1 MSMGL
6 GSFLEMK
13 TDEQRTAMSFI
24 DTTMKMRK
32 EASAKKVVLAWGLLN
47 VSLAG
52 MIYTEM
58 TGKMISTYYN
68 ITYWPLWYIEFALA
82 SLFTLNALFDFWRY
96 FKYTMA
102 SPNITLSPS
111 QQKLLGV
118 PYSVVQSSPPQE
130 LVANKVLTSTPSP
143 SMQGQN
149 VLSYSPSRSPN
160 SCPKFSASCI
170 GGYSPQIQAM
180 LPTGSS
186 PFTAAV
192 TFSNSYTKMTSYSP
206 TPNSPQH
213 PNNLGPVESSGLR
226 SRYRSSPHAY
236 SSPADKED
244 YINDLKLLD
253 TFLRGEEEKQHRTQL
268 GSPDSSSPSNS
279 STFWNYSR
287 SVGDYAHTLRKF
299 QYQLACRSQAPST
312 HKDEADLSSKHAA
325 EEVWA
330 RVTMNRQLLDHMDTW
345 TAKIR
350 NWVSETILVPL
361 VNEMNS
367 VNAQMRRLGCPE
379 LQIGESSISSLKQ
392 AALVKAPLIPTL
404 HPIVQYLDITPNQ
417 EYLFER
423 IKELS
428 HGGCMSS
435 FRWNAGGDFK
445 GRKWDTDLP
454 TDAAIIMHI
463 FCTYL
468 DARLPPHPK
477 YPDGKTFTSQHFVL
491 TPDKPDTSNENV
503 FCIHQSSI
511 NPPYYELVYQ
521 KHIYNLPKGRNNLFH
536 TLLMFLYII
545 KSKESG
551 MLGRVNLGLSGVN
564 ILWIFGDL

>member
-1 MSMGL
+1 
-6 GSFLEMK
+6 MK
-13 TDEQRTAMSFI
+13 PTVQSSNTSFI
-24 DTTMKMRK
+24 DTTIKMRK
-32 EASAKKVVLAWGLLN
+32 EASAKKVVLGWGLLN

-52 MIYTEM
+52 MVYTEM
-58 TGKMISTYYN
+58 SGKMISTYYN
-68 ITYWPLWYIEFALA
+68 ISFWPLWYIEFAFA
-82 SLFTLNALFDFWRY
+82 VLFSLNALFDFWQY
-96 FKYTMA
+96 FKYA
-102 SPNITLSPS
+102 VSSSNLPLNSS

-118 PYSVVQSSPPQE
+118 PYSPVPSSPPRD
-130 LVANKVLTSTPSP
+130 LVTNKVPTSTSSP

-149 VLSYSPSRSPN
+149 VLSYSPSRSP
-160 SCPKFSASCI
+160 STSPKFTSSCI
-170 GGYSPQIQAM
+170 SGYSPPVQAILSNSGSTYTSAVLYSSSSSYSKM
-180 LPTGSS
+180 PGYSSS
-186 PFTAAV
+186 PG
-192 TFSNSYTKMTSYSP
+192 
-206 TPNSPQH
+206 SPQY
-213 PNNLGPVESSGLR
+213 PSSVGPVESSGLR
-226 SRYRSSPHAY
+226 SRYRLSPSVY
-236 SSPADKED
+236 SSPIGEED
-244 YINDLKLLD
+244 YMTDLKLLD
-253 TFLRGEEEKQHRTQL
+253 TFLRSEEEKQHRSQL

-279 STFWNYSR
+279 PTFWNYSR
-287 SVGDYAHTLRKF
+287 SMGDYAHTLRKF
-299 QYQLACRSQAPST
+299 QYQLACRSQAPSA
-312 HKDEADLSSKHAA
+312 HKDEADLGSKQAA

-330 RVTMNRQLLDHMDTW
+330 RVAMNRQLLDHMDSW
-345 TAKIR
+345 TAKFR
-350 NWVSETILVPL
+350 NWINETILVPL
-361 VNEMNS
+361 VHEMDS
-367 VNAQMRRLGCPE
+367 VNVQMRRLGCPE
-379 LQIGESSISSLKQ
+379 LQIGESSITSLKQ

-404 HPIVQYLDITPNQ
+404 NIIVQYLDVTPNQ

-454 TDAAIIMHI
+454 TDSAIIMHV

-468 DARLPPHPK
+468 DSRLPPHPK
-477 YPDGKTFTSQHFVL
+477 YPDGKTFTSQHFVQ
-491 TPDKPDTSNENV
+491 TPDKPDISNENV

-511 NPPYYELVYQ
+511 NPPHYELVYQ